1 MRRVVKDKI
10 LNGYKNLSLAIV
22 EQAANDYKAIKKE
35 MYSAKENKL
44 QIEEVMDF
52 FNSEWFEFLCD
63 VDREVFI
70 KKLEKVC

>member
-1 MRRVVKDKI
+1 MEA
-10 LNGYKNLSLAIV
+10 YKKLAFAIV
-22 EQAANDYKAIKKE
+22 EQAASDYKAIKKE

-63 VDREVFI
+63 IDREVFV

>member
-1 MRRVVKDKI
+1 MNLKQI
-10 LNGYKNLSLAIV
+10 EAYKKLALAIV
-22 EQAANDYKAIKKE
+22 EQAANDYKAIRKE